1 MSNPP
6 SRRTFF
12 KLGGAVGAG
21 LAFSGIPPFAASA
34 EVLRPAVADLVPDD
48 RATTLWY
55 PAPAAEDKIIE
66 QGLPIGNGRIGA
78 LVGGDPAADFLYL
91 ADASLWTG
99 GANDVLEDDGQFPYE
114 REKFGTLGLLA
125 KVRISVPAHTGVT
138 DYRRTLDLS
147 NGVVVITYRHQG
159 VRYRREYFASHPD
172 DVVVIR
178 FSGGPVTGSVS
189 LEPTRGET
197 MSGEGFTGTFGNG
210 LKYACAASGGTTF
223 SGSRDVV
230 VVLSGGTN
238 YVPDAA
244 RKFLDASL
252 DPLALAK
259 DKAAKALRAGGDALL
274 ATHVADYR
282 RLYDRMSVDLGR
294 SPSSK
299 RALDS
304 WSRLVARHDDPA
316 TPDPELEASYLQFGR
331 YLTITG
337 SRDGLPMGLQGLWQ
351 NNNTPDWMSDYHT
364 DINLQM
370 NYWLADRAGLPGS
383 FTALADY
390 CLAQLPVWTDSTK
403 RLFNDPRNRF
413 RNTSGK
419 VAGWAVAFSTNIYGG
434 SGWWWHPGGN
444 AWLCN
449 SLWDHYAFTQ
459 DKAYLARIYPLLKG
473 AAEFWDARLV
483 TTTVDGREVLVD
495 DHDWSPE
502 HGPQDAR
509 GITYAQE
516 IVWDLFEHYRE
527 AVAVLGRDRAY
538 GDRIAGLQRKL
549 YLPKVSPASGWLE
562 EWMSPDNL
570 GETTHRHLSPLIGF
584 FPGDRI
590 AADTSPPEL
599 LDGVRNLLVARGM
612 DSFGWATAWRSAC
625 WARLKDADRA
635 YQLLLTVLR
644 PSVANGNGT
653 APNFFDMY
661 SQGSYTIFQ
670 IDANLGA
677 PTAMVEMLV
686 YSRPG
691 VIELLP
697 ALPSA
702 WAASGRV
709 TGIGARGG
717 FEVDLSWRDGKV
729 TRAVIRSVGG
739 TRTEVRAGAWRR
751 MITLR
756 PGASVTVEPR

>member
-1 MSNPP
+1 M
-6 SRRTFF
+6 
-12 KLGGAVGAG
+12 
-21 LAFSGIPPFAASA
+21 
-34 EVLRPAVADLVPDD
+34 LRPAAADLVPDA

-125 KVRISVPAHTGVT
+125 KLRISVPAHTGVT
-138 DYRRTLDLS
+138 EYRRTLDLS

-178 FSGGPVTGSVS
+178 LSGGPVTGSVS

-197 MSGEGFTGTFGNG
+197 MSGAAAFTGSFANG
-210 LKYACAASGGTTF
+210 LKYACTVAGGTTF

-252 DPLALAK
+252 VPLALAK
-259 DKAAKALRAGGDALL
+259 QKVSKALRAGGGALL

-282 RLYDRMSVDLGR
+282 RLYDRMTVDLGQ
-294 SPSSK
+294 SPPAK
-299 RALDS
+299 RALDT
-304 WSRLVARHDDPA
+304 WSRLLARHDDPA

-351 NNNTPDWMSDYHT
+351 NTNTPDWMSDYHT
-364 DINLQM
+364 DINVQM
-370 NYWLADRAGLPGS
+370 NYWLADRAALPES

-413 RNTSGK
+413 RNISGK

-473 AAEFWDARLV
+473 AAEFWEARLV
-483 TTTVDGREVLVD
+483 PMTVDGREVLVD

-502 HGPQDAR
+502 HGPQDTR
-509 GITYAQE
+509 GNTYSQE

-549 YLPKVSPASGWLE
+549 YLPKVSPTTGWLE

-570 GETTHRHLSPLIGF
+570 GEPTHRHLSPLIGF

-590 AADTSPPEL
+590 AADTAPPEL
-599 LDGVRNLLVARGM
+599 LDGVRALLIARGM
-612 DSFGWATAWRSAC
+612 DSYGWATAWRSAC

-635 YQLLLTVLR
+635 YQLLRTVLR

-677 PTAMVEMLV
+677 PAAMAEMLV

-691 VIELLP
+691 VLELLP

-702 WAASGRV
+702 WARSGRV

-717 FEVDLSWRDGKV
+717 FEVDLAWRDGKV
-729 TRAVIRSVGG
+729 TRAVITSVGG
-739 TRTEVRAGAWRR
+739 TRTEVRAGQWRR
-751 MITLR
+751 VIGLR
-756 PGASVTVEPR
+756 PGQSITVQPS